1 MKLTLT
7 NRGTGGKRLWQADN
21 GITCLHSS
29 ENGIEAMSI
38 SHPER
43 SPTLEEIAEAR
54 NSIMSEVKSFAL
66 VFGPTKKS
74 PKNYTVITLIESQV

>member
-7 NRGTGGKRLWQADN
+7 NRGTGGKRLWTSDT
-21 GITCLHSS
+21 GLTCLHSS

-38 SHPER
+38 THAER
-43 SPTLEEIAEAR
+43 SPTIEEITEAR
-54 NSIMSEVKSFAL
+54 NTIMSEAKSFAL

-74 PKNYTVITLIESQV
+74 NKNFKLITLIEHKL